1 MVLTVCTQNFIHFS
15 SDTANRRDCKIEYNW
30 DNMLYLAHLVR
41 TVWTSAGKVFCT
53 SFNRWL
59 GQKLLV
65 CWVVI
70 LKNGRCWGSSVGEI
84 LMLGVDGLQV
94 TVMVFKA
101 YHAAVQVGNRG
112 GCASLTCK
120 LKMYYCLFFSP
131 LCIRQRE
138 QTNLLYFFFLLNS
151 ASQNLIDLIKS
162 CLYILTTKGELFFC

>member
-1 MVLTVCTQNFIHFS
+1 MVLTVCTQNFIHIS
-15 SDTANRRDCKIEYNW
+15 SDTANRRDCKIEYNG

-70 LKNGRCWGSSVGEI
+70 LKNGRCWGSSMGEI

-94 TVMVFKA
+94 TVTVFKA

-112 GCASLTCK
+112 GCASLTSK

-131 LCIRQRE
+131 SLH
-138 QTNLLYFFFLLNS
+138 
-151 ASQNLIDLIKS
+151 
-162 CLYILTTKGELFFC
+162 